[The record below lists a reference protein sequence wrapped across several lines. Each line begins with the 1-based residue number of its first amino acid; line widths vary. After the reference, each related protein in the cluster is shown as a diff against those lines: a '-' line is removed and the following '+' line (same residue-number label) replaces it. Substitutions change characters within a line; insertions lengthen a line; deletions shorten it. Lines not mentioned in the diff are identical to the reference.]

1 MKLTAKEVQRIAA
14 LARLQLTDQEVESYR
29 HQLSTVLDYIA
40 QLEQVATESVAP
52 TAQVTGLTTVLA
64 DDAVADQQLTTD
76 QLLAN
81 APQRAGDA
89 IKVAAVFD
97 RSR

>member
-1 MKLTAKEVQRIAA
+1 MKLTAKEVRRIAA

-29 HQLSTVLDYIA
+29 HQLSTVLDYVA

-64 DDAVADQQLTTD
+64 DDAVAERHLTTD

-81 APQRAGDA
+81 APQRVEDA
-89 IKVAAVFD
+89 IKVAAVFGGD
-97 RSR
+97 R